1 MLQWK
6 PRLRLLLVVAV
17 LIAFAYA
24 LGWFE
29 LANFLEW

>member
-6 PRLRLLLVVAV
+6 PRLRLVLAVAV
-17 LIAFAYA
+17 LLALAYA
-24 LGWFE
+24 LGWLE

>member
-1 MLQWK
+1 MLKWK
-6 PRLRLLLVVAV
+6 PRLRLVLALAV
-17 LIAFAYA
+17 LIACAYA